1 MLQAVLFDFNG
12 VIVDDEHLQYSSE
25 MEALAADGVHIT
37 EAQYY
42 ERYLG
47 LDDEAFFRAVLADH
61 GRPASG
67 ELLRRVM
74 ARKVEVYLGYLDGG
88 TRLFPGVAAL
98 ARALAARYPL
108 AICSGAPRREI
119 EAVLDVAGLA
129 HCFAHIATFEDVPA
143 GKPDP
148 AVFLEGM
155 RRLGGAAPALTTAG
169 CLVIEDSPRGV
180 AAARAAGMACLAVT
194 TSSDAGE
201 LAAATRVVQSLAD
214 VSVADLEALV
224 A

>member
-25 MEALAADGVHIT
+25 MEALAADGVQIT

-47 LDDEAFFRAVLADH
+47 LDDGAFFRAVLADH
-61 GRPASG
+61 GRQASG

-74 ARKVEVYLGYLDGG
+74 ARKVEVYLGYLERGV
-88 TRLFPGVAAL
+88 RLFPGVEAL
-98 ARALAARYPL
+98 ARELAARYPL

-119 EAVLDVAGLA
+119 RAVLEVAGLSA
-129 HCFAHIATFEDVPA
+129 CFAQIVTFEDVPA

-155 RRLGGAAPALTTAG
+155 SRLRPTTPDLSPAG
-169 CLVIEDSPRGV
+169 CLVIEDSPRGLD
-180 AAARAAGMACLAVT
+180 AARAASMASLAVT
-194 TSSDAGE
+194 NSSAAAE
-201 LAAATRVVQSLAD
+201 LAASSRVVNSLAD